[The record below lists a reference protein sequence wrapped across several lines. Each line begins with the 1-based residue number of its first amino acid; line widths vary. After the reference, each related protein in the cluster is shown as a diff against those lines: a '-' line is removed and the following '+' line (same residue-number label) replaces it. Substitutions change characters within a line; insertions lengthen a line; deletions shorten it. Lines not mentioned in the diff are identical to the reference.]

1 MLALGRSHV
10 KRENATVQAVS
21 GDEHANTEVSII
33 DQPLSAVA
41 TAYGA
46 RTNLRFHFQP
56 ENSKQPLVEKIATF
70 LILVATSSW
79 LLVFATCKVAQMAA
93 PWCVVLSA
101 LSAIALV
108 QILQRP
114 RQDSL
119 TLVTFGGQ
127 TPTSLRQT
135 IALSYALFSLAM
147 CAWMILH
154 RDIEFKH
161 PLVTTRQVID
171 IELVSDKDFKN
182 NNDIL
187 PGTIEKETI
196 KERSASAE
204 VTAQSPQPLMSHKAP
219 TAQATIHVEHTPN
232 PSENR
237 LAQAKPAKIDSTSDI
252 FPIRIS
258 EAPRATA
265 IAIKAPSPQARTT
278 TEQAMLEEV
287 APAEMVEMTENAGDK
302 GNESYQA
309 GGRSS
314 GGTGAPAPISAYL
327 KELHRRIKHAWTPP
341 SGDTRSAEVLFR
353 IKHNGTL
360 VSIKIVQSSGD
371 ETIDESAMR
380 AISACSPFKALPA
393 DFSPAFLDLQ
403 YTFNYTVDSLSE
415 LNNRQTF

>member
-1 MLALGRSHV
+1 VQVVSGE
-10 KRENATVQAVS
+10 ENAKTDVS
-21 GDEHANTEVSII
+21 LTDSSS
-33 DQPLSAVA
+33 PAVA

-46 RTNLRFHFQP
+46 HTPLRFHFQP
-56 ENSKQPLVEKIATF
+56 ENSKHPLVEKIATF

-93 PWCVVLSA
+93 PWCLVLGAAS
-101 LSAIALV
+101 LIALV
-108 QILQRP
+108 QILRRP

-119 TLVTFGGQ
+119 TLLAFGGQ

-147 CAWMILH
+147 CAWMVLH

-161 PLVTTRQVID
+161 PLLTTRQVID
-171 IELVSDKDFKN
+171 IELVSDKDFKD

-187 PGTIEKETI
+187 PGTIEKETL

-204 VTAQSPQPLMSHKAP
+204 MNAQSRQPLISHKAP
-219 TAQATIHVEHTPN
+219 TAPAAIHVAHTPN

-237 LAQAKPAKIDSTSDI
+237 PMQAKPVTVPSNADI

-265 IAIKAPSPQARTT
+265 IAVKPQSQPARTT
-278 TEQAMLEEV
+278 IEQPMLEEV

-302 GNESYQA
+302 GNETYQV

-341 SGDTRSAEVLFR
+341 TGDTRSAQVLFR
-353 IKHNGTL
+353 IRHNGAL
-360 VSIKIVQSSGD
+360 VSIKVVQSSGD
-371 ETIDESAMR
+371 ETIDESAMK

-393 DFSPAFLDLQ
+393 DFTAPFLDLQ

>member
-1 MLALGRSHV
+1 
-10 KRENATVQAVS
+10 VQAVT
-21 GDEHANTEVSII
+21 GEEDVKTDDSII
-33 DQPLSAVA
+33 SPPAPAVA

-46 RTNLRFHFQP
+46 GKNLRFHFQP
-56 ENSKQPLVEKIATF
+56 EDFKQPLVEKIATV
-70 LILVATSSW
+70 LILIATSSW
-79 LLVFATCKVAQMAA
+79 LLVFATCKVAAMAA

-101 LSAIALV
+101 VSIIALV
-108 QILQRP
+108 QMLSRR

-119 TLVTFGGQ
+119 TLLAFGGQ

-147 CAWMILH
+147 CVWMVLH

-161 PLVTTRQVID
+161 PLLTTRQIID
-171 IELVSDKDFKN
+171 IELVSDKDFKDN
-182 NNDIL
+182 HNIL
-187 PGTIEKETI
+187 PGTVEKETI

-204 VTAQSPQPLMSHKAP
+204 VTAQSPQPLMAHKAP
-219 TAQATIHVEHTPN
+219 TAPAAIHVTHTPN

-237 LAQAKPAKIDSTSDI
+237 PMPAKPAKIDSTADI
-252 FPIRIS
+252 FPMRIS

-265 IAIKAPSPQARTT
+265 IAVKAQSQPTRTT
-278 TEQAMLEEV
+278 TEQPMLEEV

-341 SGDTRSAEVLFR
+341 TGDTRSAEVLFR

-371 ETIDESAMR
+371 ETIDESALR

-393 DFSPAFLDLQ
+393 DFSPQFLDLQ
-403 YTFNYTVDSLSE
+403 YTFNYTVDSLPE

>member
-1 MLALGRSHV
+1 
-10 KRENATVQAVS
+10 VQAVS
-21 GDEHANTEVSII
+21 GEEDVKI
-33 DQPLSAVA
+33 DA

-46 RTNLRFHFQP
+46 GKNLRFHFQP
-56 ENSKQPLVEKIATF
+56 ENLKQPLVEKIATV

-79 LLVFATCKVAQMAA
+79 LLVFGTCKVAQMAA

-101 LSAIALV
+101 VSIIAL
-108 QILQRP
+108 LQMIR
-114 RQDSL
+114 RQRQESL
-119 TLVTFGGQ
+119 SLLTFGAQ

-135 IALSYALFSLAM
+135 IALSYALFSLGM
-147 CAWMILH
+147 CAWMVLH

-187 PGTIEKETI
+187 PGTIEKETV

-204 VTAQSPQPLMSHKAP
+204 MTAQAPQPLMSHKAP
-219 TAQATIHVEHTPN
+219 TAPAAIHVVHTPN

-237 LAQAKPAKIDSTSDI
+237 PMPTKPAKVDSTADV

-265 IAIKAPSPQARTT
+265 IAVKAQSQPARTT
-278 TEQAMLEEV
+278 TEQPMLEEV
-287 APAEMVEMTENAGDK
+287 EPAEMVEMTENAGDK
-302 GNESYQA
+302 GNDSYQA

-341 SGDTRSAEVLFR
+341 TGVTRSAEVLFR

-360 VSIKIVQSSGD
+360 VSIKIIQSSGD
-371 ETIDESAMR
+371 ETIDESALR

-393 DFSPAFLDLQ
+393 DFNPQFLDLQ

-415 LNNRQTF
+415 LNNRQTY